1 MMKKCVFGIFLAAL
15 FSCNKSEQFSKIQ
28 SAATSEVL
36 RNTAGILKLET
47 FDFPNDIEGCS
58 CYFSK
63 NKEGF
68 DSEKYIYADDYGK
81 KAVIKI
87 DGKFI
92 SFPLKQEDFEPTDF
106 RKSFSNGEYEI
117 FLKGKKIS
125 GVDETTM
132 IEGELSVKDKNG
144 KTATSKFYGECG
156 C

>member
-1 MMKKCVFGIFLAAL
+1 MIKKCVFGIFLAAL

-63 NKEGF
+63 SKEDF

-92 SFPLKQEDFEPTDF
+92 SFPLILLISTLVLDHLLFVP
-106 RKSFSNGEYEI
+106 KSHLLLI
-117 FLKGKKIS
+117 C
-125 GVDETTM
+125 
-132 IEGELSVKDKNG
+132 
-144 KTATSKFYGECG
+144 FYY
-156 C
+156 